1 MESSFYRHATVASI
15 ALTMALVSHVAHAAD
30 NQFTIK
36 RFDIVGN
43 RLLSQSDIDAAVS
56 ASVGP
61 DKTFGSIQKALEALE
76 AAYRSRGF
84 SAVRVSVPEQELT
97 SGVVRIEVVESTID
111 KVVVSGNSYFDTAN
125 IRASLPPLQEGQT
138 PNLQKISAAIQL
150 ANENFAKQVE
160 VTLAST
166 DIDGRVDAKV
176 AVTDSKPFHVTATL
190 DNSGTKSSGK
200 YRTGVALQYA
210 NFFGRDQVGTL
221 AYTTSPDSPSGVHV
235 DLFSIGYRIPLYAL
249 GDSIDLIYGT
259 SSVNS
264 PSGSPTLGGILGIV
278 GKGSVAGLRWNH
290 LLARRG
296 EFTSK
301 IVTSLDRK
309 YINSRCSVNGVE
321 ISFAPPTPPISA
333 CVPYTVMPLAVTYS
347 GRHQSAGQLLDAS
360 IGIERN
366 LATGTAYTNVTGRN
380 DRYSYLTPGNR
391 DTRDNFT
398 VLHASTSW
406 FKVYAND
413 WQTRVAVSAQVASDP
428 LVSAEQFGLVGATA
442 VRGFSERAVAADGGT
457 IVNAELYT
465 PDMAGKLGVLGVLR
479 MLAFYDFGRGY
490 NRNVG
495 NAAAS
500 SVPSHVSVS
509 SAGVGL
515 RYSIGR
521 DLDVRADVARVN
533 NPGNSTTE
541 SRGVWKAHIAIVVG
555 I

>member
-1 MESSFYRHATVASI
+1 MKTIFLRSAAVASI
-15 ALTMALVSHVAHAAD
+15 VLLCHTAFAAD
-30 NQFTIK
+30 DHFTIK
-36 RFDIVGN
+36 RFDVVGN
-43 RLLSQSDIDAAVS
+43 HLLSEAEVS
-56 ASVGP
+56 AVLSRSIGP
-61 DKTFGSIQKALEALE
+61 DKTFGTIQQALEALE
-76 AAYRSRGF
+76 SAYRSRGF
-84 SAVRVSVPEQELT
+84 SAVQVSIPEQELT
-97 SGVVRIEVVESTID
+97 AGVVRIDVVESTID
-111 KVVVSGNSYFDTAN
+111 KVIISGNRFFDAAN
-125 IRASLPPLQEGQT
+125 VRASLPPLHEGQS

-166 DIDGRVDAKV
+166 EVDGRVDAKV
-176 AVTDSKPFHVTATL
+176 VVTDSNPFHIAATL

-200 YRTGVALQYA
+200 LRTGVALQYA
-210 NFFGRDQVGTL
+210 NLFGRDQVGTL

-235 DLFSIGYRIPLYAL
+235 NLFSIGYRIPLYAL

-296 EFTSK
+296 EYTSK
-301 IVTSLDRK
+301 IVTGIDRK
-309 YINSRCSVNGVE
+309 YINSRCSVNGIDV
-321 ISFAPPTPPISA
+321 SFAPPTPPISA
-333 CVPYTVMPLAVTYS
+333 CVPYTVMPLSITYF

-366 LATGTAYTNVTGRN
+366 LATGTAYTNISGRT

-398 VLHASTSW
+398 ALHASASW

-413 WQTRVAVSAQVASDP
+413 WQTRLATTVQVANDA
-428 LVSAEQFGLVGATA
+428 LVSSEQFGLVGASA
-442 VRGFSERAVAADGGT
+442 VRGFSERAVSADGGT

-465 PDMAGKLGVLGVLR
+465 PDLASKLGMPGSLR
-479 MLAFYDFGRGY
+479 LLAFYDIGRGY

-495 NAAAS
+495 NTANS
-500 SVPSHVSVS
+500 TIPSHVSVAS
-509 SAGVGL
+509 GGFGA

-521 DLDVRADVARVN
+521 DVDVRADVARVN
-533 NPGNSTTE
+533 NPGTSTTE
-541 SRGVWKAHIAIVVG
+541 SRGVWKAHVAIVVG